1 VCWQPRPPLVTWSGP
16 HRPARRGARFRSLRR
31 LAIGSVGLRWCRKLG
46 LHLLREHARG
56 PIDDHAAYGI
66 GLRRR
71 TNRWNCRF
79 ALAFKAYVALPL
91 PGLPAPLRSDV
102 RCAGRGLALWP
113 GLQMGLGLLPHR
125 NRVHFAPA
133 QRGLPRYIESCFE
146 IRELFY
152 CTSCGLV
159 TPFFSCKANG

>member
-79 ALAFKAYVALPL
+79 ALADAQAEGWLY
-91 PGLPAPLRSDV
+91 GLGFRWVLDFCLTATECILLLLNEDCPDISNPALRSENYFTARV
-102 RCAGRGLALWP
+102 VGLS
-113 GLQMGLGLLPHR
+113 LPSSAAR
-125 NRVHFAPA
+125 PTDDCW
-133 QRGLPRYIESCFE
+133 QPRS
-146 IRELFY
+146 
-152 CTSCGLV
+152 
-159 TPFFSCKANG
+159 P